1 MIYVIIIFI
10 LTYFSEEATGYIN
23 KEALDAI
30 SEAAIG
36 AIIVPR
42 NPLSCFFISC
52 FTVSLAPSID
62 LIFLVTL
69 QFE

>member
-1 MIYVIIIFI
+1 MIYVIIIFT
-10 LTYFSEEATGYIN
+10 LTYFNEEATGCIN
-23 KEALDAI
+23 KEVLDAI
-30 SEAAIG
+30 SEPAIG
-36 AIIVPR
+36 AIIVPT

-69 QFE
+69 QF